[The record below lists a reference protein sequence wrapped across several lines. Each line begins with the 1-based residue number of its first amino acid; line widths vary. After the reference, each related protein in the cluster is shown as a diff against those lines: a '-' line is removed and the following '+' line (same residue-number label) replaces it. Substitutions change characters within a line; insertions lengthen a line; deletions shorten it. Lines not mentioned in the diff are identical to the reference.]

1 MRHEEYYDALERL
14 RLNVPLVLQ
23 KGTYKINKD
32 TVAIEAGRGRG
43 AIKPSR
49 GAFKDLIKEIEKAA
63 AEYTKEDLNKL
74 SKARSLTKRYKSELE
89 KYREKYSKALNR
101 EVMLVKRLG
110 DLENKVNQLIA
121 EKKIIHLQK

>member
-23 KGTYKINKD
+23 KGTYKINQD
-32 TVAIEAGRGRG
+32 TVALEAGRGRG

-49 GAFKDLIKEIEKAA
+49 GEFDDLIKEIKKAA

-110 DLENKVNQLIA
+110 DLENKVNQLVA